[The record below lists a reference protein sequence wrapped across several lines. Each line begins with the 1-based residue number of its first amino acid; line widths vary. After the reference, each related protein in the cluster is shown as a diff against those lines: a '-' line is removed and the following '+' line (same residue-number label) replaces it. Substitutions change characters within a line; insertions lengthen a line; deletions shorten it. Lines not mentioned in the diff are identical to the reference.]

1 MPPAAA
7 ALVATHRQS
16 LPVFAVCELGKFG
29 PLYAHLTH
37 CGQTPAISRRSLM
50 LMNESVAR
58 TKWCPHV
65 RIDNNNRLHNT
76 LTGGF
81 ANSEKM
87 YHCIGSDCM
96 SWRQFHLSHLK
107 GSDENLQS
115 HGYCGLAGKLE
126 LD

>member
-1 MPPAAA
+1 M
-7 ALVATHRQS
+7 LR
-16 LPVFAVCELGKFG
+16 CES
-29 PLYAHLTH
+29 T
-37 CGQTPAISRRSLM
+37 
-50 LMNESVAR
+50 AR
-58 TKWCPHV
+58 AKWCPHV

-96 SWRQFHLSHLK
+96 SWRQFHLSHMK
-107 GSDENLQS
+107 GSREGVQS

-126 LD
+126 PDQAFGDPPRACRKLKRKIPRPR

>member
-1 MPPAAA
+1 
-7 ALVATHRQS
+7 
-16 LPVFAVCELGKFG
+16 
-29 PLYAHLTH
+29 
-37 CGQTPAISRRSLM
+37 M
-50 LMNESVAR
+50 LMSESVAR

-107 GSDENLQS
+107 GSDENVQS
-115 HGYCGLAGKLE
+115 HGYCGQAGKLE